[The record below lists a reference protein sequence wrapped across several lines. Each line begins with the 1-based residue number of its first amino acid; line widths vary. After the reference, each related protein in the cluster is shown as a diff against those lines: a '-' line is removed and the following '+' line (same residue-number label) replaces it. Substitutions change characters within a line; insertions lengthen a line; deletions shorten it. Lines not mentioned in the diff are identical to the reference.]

1 MRRNRRQRNTP
12 SARRD
17 EAAGPETE
25 MTVTGIGA
33 QGDGIAC
40 GPAGRVFVPL
50 SVPGD
55 RVRVRLPAGG
65 GEDRAAALI
74 EVLSPGPGR
83 GDPPC
88 PAFGRCGGCRLQHLS
103 DDAYAR
109 WKVERLTAA
118 LTRAGLS
125 DYRLLPLVRT
135 PPFARRRANFA
146 AMRRAGGGTEVRLG
160 FTVRSGHEI
169 VDLDVCHVLD
179 PRILAVLPDLRRFLA
194 RFLPPRQRTTVA
206 VAVLDGGLDVVIEW
220 PTTPALDVLE
230 GMSGLA
236 GEADLARLCWR
247 SSAEALPEPVVQR
260 RPVGAAFGGVFVG
273 VPPGAFLQASRE
285 GEAALIAA
293 VGDACRPARRI
304 ADLFAGIGTFA
315 VPLAAEGARVH
326 AVDADGVALR
336 ALAAARPD
344 ITTETRNLLARPLSP
359 AELRR
364 FDAVV
369 FDPPRA
375 GASAQARELARSEVP
390 LVVAV
395 SCNPDSF
402 ARDATTLGAG
412 GYRLEGVLPVDQF
425 LWSQHLE
432 LVALFGR

>member
-12 SARRD
+12 GVRQDA
-17 EAAGPETE
+17 AAGPEAE
-25 MTVTGIGA
+25 MTVSAIGA
-33 QGDGIAC
+33 QGDGIAD
-40 GPAGRVFVPL
+40 GAGGRVFVPFT
-50 SVPGD
+50 VPGD

-74 EVLSPGPGR
+74 EILSPGPGR

-109 WKVERLTAA
+109 WKVERLTAVLA
-118 LTRAGLS
+118 RAGFA

-135 PPFARRRANFA
+135 PPFARRRASLA
-146 AMRRAGGGTEVRLG
+146 AMRPAGGTGGVVLG
-160 FTVRSGHEI
+160 FNVRSGTRI

-194 RFLPPRQRTTVA
+194 RFLSPRQRTAVA
-206 VAVLDGGLDVVIEW
+206 VTVLDGGLDVVIEW
-220 PTTPALDVLE
+220 PATPALDVLE
-230 GMSGLA
+230 GMADLA
-236 GEADLARLCWR
+236 DAADLARLSWR
-247 SSAEALPEPVVQR
+247 DTAEALAEPVVKR
-260 RPVGAAFGGVFVG
+260 RPVGTVFGGVFVA

-293 VGDACRPARRI
+293 VGDACRPAGSI
-304 ADLFAGIGTFA
+304 ADLFAGAGTFA
-315 VPLAAEGARVH
+315 LPLAAAGARVH
-326 AVDADGVALR
+326 AVDADGAALR
-336 ALAAARPD
+336 ALAAARPGV
-344 ITTETRNLLARPLSP
+344 TTETRNLLARPLSP
-359 AELRR
+359 AELQR
-364 FDAVV
+364 FEAVV

-390 LVVAV
+390 VVVAV

-402 ARDATTLGAG
+402 ARDAGTLGAG
-412 GYRLEGVLPVDQF
+412 GYRLEKVLPVDQF
-425 LWSQHLE
+425 LWSPHLE
-432 LVALFGR
+432 LVALFRR